1 MSPFAPARQRWQV
14 DCCSCHMISSQVLP
28 SCVSVCSRYRVSIS
42 LKHGNIRVFSRTIN
56 ACMLVPPHP
65 PWRLKLIKPVGHDFS
80 VRGEASHD
88 LYMWRGGEQ
97 LLYEW
102 IVGPQVVLSIYRTR
116 LHPACFPTLPPYPTG
131 GGLSSLGGGIHIHL
145 RLRREIPIPIEKSPS
160 AKSYSWGWG
169 RWREY

>member
-1 MSPFAPARQRWQV
+1 VSPFAPARQRWQV
-14 DCCSCHMISSQVLP
+14 DCCSCHMICSQVLP

-102 IVGPQVVLSIYRTR
+102 IPPLHLMYESSI
-116 LHPACFPTLPPYPTG
+116 LLMG
-131 GGLSSLGGGIHIHL
+131 S
-145 RLRREIPIPIEKSPS
+145 
-160 AKSYSWGWG
+160 
-169 RWREY
+169 RWRRVAPRISELLSTLCVCAHILCSNIHGAAHIFSPPLSPTFT

>member
-1 MSPFAPARQRWQV
+1 MSPFAPAHQRWQV

-102 IVGPQVVLSIYRTR
+102 IPPLHLMYESSILLHNHIGKQRETSCTQIYVSYLLLSVFKCVRIS
-116 LHPACFPTLPPYPTG
+116 CVQICMG
-131 GGLSSLGGGIHIHL
+131 
-145 RLRREIPIPIEKSPS
+145 
-160 AKSYSWGWG
+160 
-169 RWREY
+169 